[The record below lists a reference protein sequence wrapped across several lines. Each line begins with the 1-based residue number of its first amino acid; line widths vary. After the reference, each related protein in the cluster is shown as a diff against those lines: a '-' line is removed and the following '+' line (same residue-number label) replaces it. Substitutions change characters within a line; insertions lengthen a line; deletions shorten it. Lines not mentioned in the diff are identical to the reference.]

1 MQENANGQAA
11 NIIVPDNIK
20 QMGGL
25 ENELRIYMEDYV
37 YTYLCQY
44 AKTGGGK
51 EKLGVL
57 MGRHIISGSQSTI
70 IISGFIQGKH
80 SLPERGSETLTKDSW
95 NYINESRDKYFKGLE
110 IVGWVHTQPGFGGF
124 LMSRDEAYHNEF
136 FPQDHQVLY
145 ILDPTERIDTFY
157 IRNKESGRLRS
168 AGGYFIYYDTNEAMQ
183 DYMIDNRLVKA
194 KEPPLYPNTE
204 KTEKPKKTGLF
215 GTLKKAQEPLTTSQD
230 PAVQGR
236 EKLKKRSAGELQK
249 HRIAILGGV
258 SAILCAS
265 CIMICLNVMNH
276 GERIR
281 NLEAEVNSSGILTS
295 NDTATVF
302 ASQDEEGKAS
312 VSENEYELNISS
324 SIHAEEHGTAP
335 SEPAKEEVPKEANS
349 AVTETAAAI
358 PEYYI
363 VEKGDSLSYISR
375 KFYGNDS
382 MIPKIMEENGI
393 ENSDKI
399 YYGKKIKLPTQ

>member
-1 MQENANGQAA
+1 MQENVTGLTAENA
-11 NIIVPDNIK
+11 IVPDNTK

-57 MGRHIISGSQSTI
+57 MGRHIMNGSQSAV

-80 SLPERGSETLTKDSW
+80 SLPEHGSETFTAESW

-124 LMSRDEAYHNEF
+124 LMSGDEAYHNEF

-145 ILDPTERIDTFY
+145 ILDPAEKIDTFY
-157 IRNKESGRLRS
+157 IRNKESDRLRA

-194 KEPPLYPNTE
+194 KEPHFYPETE
-204 KTEKPKKTGLF
+204 QPKKTGLF
-215 GTLKKAQEPLTTSQD
+215 GVTKKSKEPLTINTD
-230 PAVQGR
+230 PASQGR
-236 EKLKKRSAGELQK
+236 ERLKKRSVGEMQK
-249 HRIAILGGV
+249 HRIAVLGGV
-258 SAILCAS
+258 SAILCAC

-276 GERIR
+276 SERIR
-281 NLEAEVNSSGILTS
+281 NLEAEVTSAGIVKN

-302 ASQDEEGKAS
+302 ASQSIEGRAAAS
-312 VSENEYELNISS
+312 ESGYELNISS
-324 SIHAEEHGTAP
+324 STTEEAKP
-335 SEPAKEEVPKEANS
+335 EPEKPDKT
-349 AVTETAAAI
+349 VTEKIIVPAAETETRSI

-375 KFYGNDS
+375 KFYGSDD
-382 MIPKIMEENGI
+382 MIAKIMETNGI
-393 ENSDKI
+393 QNSDKI
-399 YYGKKIKLPTQ
+399 YYGKKIILPDK